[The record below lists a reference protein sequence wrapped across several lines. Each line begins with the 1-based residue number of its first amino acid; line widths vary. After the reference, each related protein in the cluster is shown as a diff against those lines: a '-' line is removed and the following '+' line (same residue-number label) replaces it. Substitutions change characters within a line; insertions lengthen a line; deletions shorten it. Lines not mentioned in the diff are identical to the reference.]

1 MAVNAQA
8 PRGDRFVPA
17 PAGAVVLG
25 GVLGE
30 AIEASRR
37 GRLGHFITGPDSPAI
52 AIFHP
57 EHTREN
63 LEGDW
68 YGEHAGKWLYA
79 AARAVARSG
88 DVDLRDN
95 LRAVADYLL
104 SRQADDGY
112 LGNYAP
118 ERRFMRPQPPKPVS
132 WDGAPAWRTWDIW
145 THSYLILGLIETWRA
160 LGDERYLAAAQRIGD
175 LCWRTLGEGGIDI
188 TSLGNHFGMSA
199 TVLMDPAVELHLA
212 TGDLRYL
219 ELAERIAGQA
229 DAEPRLELIRRALE
243 GADASEIATGKAYQL
258 AWNLVGL
265 AKLHRAT
272 GKARYRDAVDH
283 LWRNIRDHHLTLGG
297 GPWGGVAHRSREVFN
312 PAGVFSPHAYVET
325 CSVLAWLQLNRELLR
340 ITGHARHAEE
350 IERIAY
356 NDLLGAAAPNGED
369 WCYYSFPNGPRVH
382 TTYWRCCKS
391 SGAMAWEELPPL
403 AYGVAED
410 GELQVNLY
418 APGQVR
424 LALPKGEVG
433 IVQSGGYPFADDVTL
448 TLQPAQAMRF
458 TLRLRVPA
466 WTEGARVTVNGEV
479 LDAGIAP
486 GEWLDISRDWL
497 PGDVVALRL
506 PMTPTLHLRRSRNV
520 QESRAPDGSPV
531 RQQVLRYDYVGLTR
545 GPLVYATGLI
555 DGFKH
560 EEAVRLPDAPPAGWL
575 RELAAAD
582 GGPGMDV
589 EMQLD
594 GRAPLR
600 FAPYYRAG
608 GREDGAWRLGWLSLA
623 PDPAAW
629 ADPPDAG
636 RAME

>member
-1 MAVNAQA
+1 
-8 PRGDRFVPA
+8 
-17 PAGAVVLG
+17 
-25 GVLGE
+25 
-30 AIEASRR
+30 
-37 GRLGHFITGPDSPAI
+37 
-52 AIFHP
+52 
-57 EHTREN
+57 
-63 LEGDW
+63 
-68 YGEHAGKWLYA
+68 
-79 AARAVARSG
+79 
-88 DVDLRDN
+88 
-95 LRAVADYLL
+95 
-104 SRQADDGY
+104 
-112 LGNYAP
+112 
-118 ERRFMRPQPPKPVS
+118 
-132 WDGAPAWRTWDIW
+132 
-145 THSYLILGLIETWRA
+145 
-160 LGDERYLAAAQRIGD
+160 
-175 LCWRTLGEGGIDI
+175 
-188 TSLGNHFGMSA
+188 
-199 TVLMDPAVELHLA
+199 
-212 TGDLRYL
+212 
-219 ELAERIAGQA
+219 
-229 DAEPRLELIRRALE
+229 
-243 GADASEIATGKAYQL
+243 
-258 AWNLVGL
+258 
-265 AKLHRAT
+265 
-272 GKARYRDAVDH
+272 
-283 LWRNIRDHHLTLGG
+283 
-297 GPWGGVAHRSREVFN
+297 VAHRSREVFN
-312 PAGVFSPHAYVET
+312 PAGVFSPQAYVET

-560 EEAVRLPDAPPAGWL
+560 EEAVRLPDAPPARWL

-623 PDPAAW
+623 PDPVAW

>member
-1 MAVNAQA
+1 MAMDGHHPQ
-8 PRGDRFVPA
+8 GDRFAPA
-17 PAGAVVLG
+17 AAGAVVLE

-37 GRLGHFITGPDSPAI
+37 GRLSHFITGADSPAI
-52 AIFHP
+52 AIFKP
-57 EHTREN
+57 EHTRDN
-63 LEGDW
+63 QEGDW

-88 DVDLRDN
+88 DVHLREN
-95 LRAVADYLL
+95 LREVADYLL
-104 SRQADDGY
+104 ARQAEDGY

-145 THSYLILGLIETWRA
+145 THSHLILGLIETWRA
-160 LGDERYLAAAQRIGD
+160 LGDDRYLAAAQRIGD

-188 TSLGNHFGMSA
+188 TTLGNHFGMSA

-219 ELAERIAGQA
+219 ELAERIAEQA
-229 DAEPRLELIRRALE
+229 DAEPRLALIRRALE

-272 GKARYRDAVDH
+272 GKPRYRDAVDH

-312 PAGVFSPHAYVET
+312 PAGVFSPQAYVET

-340 ITGHARHAEE
+340 VTGQARYAEE

-403 AYGVAED
+403 ACGVADD
-410 GELQVNLY
+410 GALQINFY
-418 APGQVR
+418 GPGHAR
-424 LALPKGEVG
+424 LALAQGEVG
-433 IVQSGGYPFADDVTL
+433 IVQSGGYPFAGDVR
-448 TLQPAQAMRF
+448 LQVELKQATTF
-458 TLRLRVPA
+458 TLRLRIPA
-466 WTEGARVTVNGEV
+466 WADGARVAVNGESV
-479 LDAGIAP
+479 PATVVP
-486 GEWLDISRDWL
+486 GEWLDLTRQWQSGDAISLD
-497 PGDVVALRL
+497 L
-506 PMTPTLHLRRSRNV
+506 PMTPVLHHRRSRNV

-545 GPLVYATGLI
+545 GPLAYATGLI

-560 EEAVRLPDAPPAGWL
+560 EEAIRLPDAAPAEWL
-575 RELAAAD
+575 HESPAAD
-582 GGPGMDV
+582 GGPGVEV
-589 EMQLD
+589 EMRLSC
-594 GRAPLR
+594 RAPLR
-600 FAPYYRAG
+600 FGPYYRAG

-623 PDPAAW
+623 PDRW
-629 ADPPDAG
+629 RADPEADA
-636 RAME
+636 